1 MGLGLFA
8 IKALEKISN
17 QIKDYKIIVYSAD
30 KEVIEYYYKIKNKAK
45 LNIKLYSSKEKLNEN
60 QMYEIFLT

>member
-45 LNIKLYSSKEKLNEN
+45 AEYKIIFIKRK
-60 QMYEIFLT
+60 T